1 MQEAKRI
8 LGRVREG
15 KKAVVV
21 KLAHMAALSGPYSSS
36 TAEPFLD
43 KLSLPSVE
51 VTGSLE
57 LRRFNIGQSVPVITG
72 IPQLQAIR
80 EAIAMMDR
88 TDKEDMLARWD
99 DYGYATYGQ
108 LKLMDTV
115 VTAKNNIS
123 LVHATL
129 NWIAALEFPVD
140 SVVEPFKDQVD
151 TTKDDH
157 VQAVK
162 ELNLG
167 QCFVGKSLQYGV
179 DFLDFRENLRLHS
192 SSIVGG
198 LLMLRETYQ
207 AVGVINPRFH
217 EFDAPDQKLRTARGF
232 LPDDTSYERV
242 ISVINVGNHWAAF
255 LVDVPSKRCYLFDP
269 LHLDSNIRIVKK
281 EVLNVVEKVLGLT
294 DQLQYEVLAGCT
306 QRDGYSCGLWCLV
319 VLELL
324 LFGARPS
331 SWNDYWSDTL
341 YDVVGYLR
349 LRFLRKII
357 DLQSHF
363 TVAE

>member
-1 MQEAKRI
+1 
-8 LGRVREG
+8 
-15 KKAVVV
+15 
-21 KLAHMAALSGPYSSS
+21 
-36 TAEPFLD
+36 
-43 KLSLPSVE
+43 
-51 VTGSLE
+51 
-57 LRRFNIGQSVPVITG
+57 
-72 IPQLQAIR
+72 
-80 EAIAMMDR
+80 MMDR

-108 LKLMDTV
+108 LKRMDTV

-129 NWIAALEFPVD
+129 NWIAALEFSVD

-179 DFLDFRENLRLHS
+179 DFLDFRENLWLHS

-232 LPDDTSYERV
+232 LSDDTSYERV
-242 ISVINVGNHWAAF
+242 IS
-255 LVDVPSKRCYLFDP
+255 
-269 LHLDSNIRIVKK
+269 LDSNIRIVKE

-294 DQLQYEVLAGCT
+294 DQLQ
-306 QRDGYSCGLWCLV
+306 
-319 VLELL
+319 
-324 LFGARPS
+324 PS

-349 LRFLRKII
+349 LRFLRKVI